1 MPLPLPTFDTRT
13 YRDLLTEALRRV
25 PVHNPEWN
33 NLSDSD
39 PGVTLLQLFAF
50 LSESI
55 IYRAN
60 LIPERNRQKFLRL
73 LGQGL
78 QPAQPGR
85 GLVAFALRGEDTA
98 PVTADEN
105 DEVRAGKV
113 PFRPEHGLIILPGEC
128 RAFYKEPV
136 VEPERSR
143 IEATYNRLYAS
154 LRSPLQG
161 LEFYRTRL
169 LDSPTAGALLP
180 SLDLT
185 QTVDRS
191 VWLAIL
197 ASKPDVEIVRRTR
210 EALAGRVLTLGVA
223 PTLDASGK
231 ALFPAGPPA
240 ADGRPRLVFEV
251 PDAISPTPRYM
262 PLPATFRDDVLDTPG
277 VVELRLPAASA
288 LRTWDNLGPLE
299 SGVGGFPPA
308 LDNGEDAQRLISW
321 IRVRAPRLEDD
332 DAGQGGKA
340 RVALSWIGMN
350 AATVVQRTHVAGERL
365 PDGTGEPEQ
374 SAQLANTP
382 VIVENLQLT
391 VNGEVWKRM
400 DDLSQADPEVPPSAP
415 MNAAAQLG
423 ALPPSNKVFTADR
436 ESGEIRFG
444 DGARGMRPPRGALI
458 LCNYDFG
465 GGPQG
470 QVGIGAIS
478 RAPERLPQIT
488 VTNPIPTWGAAA
500 GETVA
505 DAEKRIPGWLRHR
518 NVLATAQDYRDI
530 VNATPGVAIGRVE
543 VLALTHPELPAQVS
557 DGVVTVLVIP
567 AGDSREPDAPTP
579 DRLFLQTVCAHLE
592 PRRILTTELH
602 IRGPQYQPIAIGVG
616 IRAVPGEP
624 EGPLAERVRAALRR
638 FLSPLKGGF
647 DEDGWP
653 LLKTVEPLELQA
665 AAARERGVAKVTG
678 VVLARTDGTE
688 LPNGLPLSGLQLPKV
703 VAVVVTI
710 GTPPTLAEMFGGP
723 PPTAEPAALPVPV
736 APLEC

>member
-50 LSESI
+50 LGESI

-85 GLVAFALRGEDTA
+85 GLVAFALRREDTQ
-98 PVTADEN
+98 PVEVRTD
-105 DEVRAGKV
+105 DEVYAGKV
-113 PFRPEHGLIILPGEC
+113 PFRPEYGLLALPGEC
-128 RAFYKEPV
+128 RAYYKEPV
-136 VEPERSR
+136 EEPERSR

-154 LRSPLQG
+154 VRSALQG
-161 LEFYRTRL
+161 LEFYRTRP
-169 LDSPTAGALLP
+169 LDPPSAGALLP
-180 SLDLT
+180 ALDLA

-191 VWLAIL
+191 VWLALL
-197 ASKPDVEIVRRTR
+197 AASRDTEVVRRTR
-210 EALAGRVLTLGVA
+210 EALASRVLTLGVA
-223 PTLDASGK
+223 PALDATGK
-231 ALFPAGPPA
+231 ALYPAGPPA

-251 PDAISPTPRYM
+251 PDATSPTPRYV
-262 PLPATFRDDVLDTPG
+262 PLPAAFKDDVLDTPG
-277 VVELRLPAASA
+277 VVELRLPAADA

-308 LDNGEDAQRLISW
+308 LDNAEDGQRLITW

-350 AATVVQRTHVAGERL
+350 AATVAQRTHVAGERL
-365 PDGTGEPEQ
+365 SDGTGEPDQ

-382 VIVENLQLT
+382 VIPDNLQLT
-391 VNGEVWKRM
+391 VNGEAWARV
-400 DDLSQADPEVPPSAP
+400 DDLSQAGPEVPPSAP
-415 MNAAAQLG
+415 LNAAAQLS
-423 ALPPSNKVFTADR
+423 ASLPPSKVFTVDR

-444 DGARGMRPPRGALI
+444 DGARGMRPPRGALV

-478 RAPERLPQIT
+478 RSPARLPSVA

-518 NVLATAQDYRDI
+518 NVLATQQDYREI
-530 VNATPGVAIGRVE
+530 ARATPGVAIGRVE
-543 VLALTHPELPAQVS
+543 VLALTHPDLPGQVS
-557 DGVVTVLVIP
+557 EGVVTVLVIP
-567 AGDSREPDAPTP
+567 ATDSREPDAPTP

-602 IRGPQYQPIAIGVG
+602 IRGPDYQPIAVGVG

-624 EGPLAERVRAALRR
+624 EGPLAERVRAALLR
-638 FLSPLKGGF
+638 FLSPLAGGF
-647 DEDGWP
+647 EQTGWP
-653 LLKTVEPLELQA
+653 LRKAVEAAELQA
-665 AAARERGVAKVTG
+665 AAARERGVAQVSG
-678 VVLARTDGTE
+678 LVLARADGTE
-688 LPNGLPLSGLQLPKV
+688 LPNGLSIAGLQLPKV
-703 VAVVVTI
+703 TAVVVTI
-710 GTPPTLAEMFGGP
+710 GAPPTLGEIFGEAP
-723 PPTAEPAALPVPV
+723 PATEPAALPVPV
-736 APLEC
+736 APEEC